1 MRAGVEMKIRIL
13 NAFPLFDYREACKL
27 TEGEEAVASWK
38 PKDERR
44 YWIKQFYANHSP
56 IRVVQFR
63 IIDTIPRSV
72 AMQIVRHTKGHPF
85 YAVQSSR
92 PDWTGKPRSADPYEP
107 KLICLTFTPES
118 WLELCKLRLCNRTE
132 KNTRE
137 IVSKW
142 VQEMRES
149 DNPLISALGAC
160 SVPRCEYMGGRCP
173 ELKSCGKCAQI
184 DFDRI

>member
-1 MRAGVEMKIRIL
+1 MKIRIL
-13 NAFPLFDYREACKL
+13 NTNPLFDYREACKL
-27 TEGEEAVASWK
+27 TEGVEVLESWK
-38 PKDERR
+38 PKDERH
-44 YWIKQFYANHSP
+44 YWIKQFYALHSP
-56 IRVVQFR
+56 IRAVQFR
-63 IIDTIPRSV
+63 IIDTIPRSA
-72 AMQIVRHTKGHPF
+72 AMQLVRHTKGHPF

-92 PDWTGKPRSADPYEP
+92 PDWTGKPRSNDPYEP

-173 ELKSCGKCAQI
+173 ELKSCGKCDQI
-184 DFDRI
+184 DYDRI